1 MVRHLV
7 ELDDS
12 FTDHFGDLD
21 PVIQERM
28 RLVWEGL
35 EGDPYFTP
43 PSDEYLVQKRGSQ
56 YTACQHQS
64 GWQGWSLVWFWE
76 YFAIEESTPEYVVLM
91 LEHLSPPQ
99 TLRPKLPN

>member
-12 FTDHFGDLD
+12 FADYFGDLD
-21 PVIQERM
+21 PVIQEQI
-28 RLVWEGL
+28 RLVWDGL
-35 EGDPYFTP
+35 EKDPYFTP
-43 PSDEYLVQKRGSQ
+43 SSEEYLVQRRGKE
-56 YTACQHQS
+56 YTVCQHIS

-76 YFAIEESTPEYVVLM
+76 YFSLEQSTPEYVVFM

-99 TLRPKLPN
+99 RLPPRLPN